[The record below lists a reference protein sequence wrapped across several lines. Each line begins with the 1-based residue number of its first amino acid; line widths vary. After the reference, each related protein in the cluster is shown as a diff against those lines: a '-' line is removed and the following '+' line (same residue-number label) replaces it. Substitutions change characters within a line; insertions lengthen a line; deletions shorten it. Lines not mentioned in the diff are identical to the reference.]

1 MIRVLLAD
9 DHHLVRQ
16 GIRVLLE
23 KEQDIQVV
31 GEVDDGLAAVKFVS
45 QHKPDVVVMDINMP
59 YLSGIQATE
68 EIHSSNPLTR
78 VVILSMYSQETMVRQ
93 AVGAGAVAYLL
104 KHSLAEELVLAIR
117 SAQHGDSYVSPG
129 VSEELQ
135 DFYLGANDN
144 VESTNPLDKLT
155 PRERQVMQLIAE
167 GHTTKSIAKNLSIS
181 GKTVEKH
188 RSSLMAK
195 LGQHDIAGVVRMAV
209 KYGLIFLDD

>member
-16 GIRVLLE
+16 GIRALLE

-31 GEVDDGLAAVKFVS
+31 GEVDDGLAAVKFVR
-45 QHKPDVVVMDINMP
+45 HHRPDVVVMDINMP
-59 YLSGIQATE
+59 HLGGIQATE
-68 EIHSSNPLTR
+68 EIRMSNPLTR
-78 VVILSMYSQETMVRQ
+78 IVILSMYSEETMVRQ
-93 AVGAGAVAYLL
+93 AIGAGAVAYLL

-117 SAQHGDSYVSPG
+117 SVQRGDAYISPD
-129 VSEELQ
+129 VSEEFQ
-135 DFYLGANDN
+135 EYYLGASDKT
-144 VESTNPLDKLT
+144 ESTNPLDKLT

-181 GKTVEKH
+181 DKTVEKH
-188 RSSLMAK
+188 RGSLMAK